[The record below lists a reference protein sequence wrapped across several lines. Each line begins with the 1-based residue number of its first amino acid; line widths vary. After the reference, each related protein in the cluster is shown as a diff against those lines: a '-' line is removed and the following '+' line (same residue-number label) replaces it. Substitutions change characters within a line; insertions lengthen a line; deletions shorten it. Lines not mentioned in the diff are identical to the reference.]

1 MKCYNC
7 GCRLSEKDF
16 CTNCGADVA
25 RYKKIIRSSNRC
37 YNDGLE
43 RANVRDLSGAII
55 SLRQCLKLNKN
66 HIDARNLLGLIY
78 FETGEVVPALTEWV
92 ISKNMR
98 ASKNVADDYLDAVQ
112 NNQSRLE
119 MINQTVKKYNQ
130 ALAYCRTDSND
141 LAIIQLKKVL
151 SLNPKFIQAH
161 QLLALLYLHTEEYDK
176 AKRELERCIKMDIN
190 NTTTIR
196 YMKEV
201 EAVALETEERGGV
214 KKNKNI
220 SSESLQY
227 QSGNEV
233 IIQPLNSK
241 EPMGWSSLV
250 NILIGAAI
258 GLAVMWFLV
267 LPSRIQTEKASI
279 NDELRIVSEQADAK
293 TTTIT
298 DLESQVASLT
308 ATKEELE
315 QELEN
320 YVGTDGK
327 MKANDDLLVAVE
339 AYITSPE
346 DVNQTAEYL
355 DQVDTQFLTTEASDA
370 FVALYNKLFLL
381 IGPQVSANY
390 YETGYEAY
398 RNADYATAIAD
409 LSISWKFDNTNGEA
423 LYSLG
428 NSYNKNGDISEAIE
442 IYKQVAQLFPDTE
455 KARRSEEYIE
465 TLSTQTTE

>member
-25 RYKKIIRSSNRC
+25 RYKNIIRTSNRC

-43 RANVRDLSGAII
+43 RANVRDLSGAIV

-112 NNQSRLE
+112 SNQSRLE
-119 MINQTVKKYNQ
+119 IINQTIKKFNQ

-151 SLNPKFIQAH
+151 SLNPKYIQAH
-161 QLLALLYLHTEEYDK
+161 QLLALLYIHTEDYDK
-176 AKRELERCIKMDIN
+176 AKRELEKCIKMDIN

-201 EAVALETEERGGV
+201 EAATGETEERSGT

-233 IIQPLNSK
+233 IIQPLNTK

-250 NILIGAAI
+250 NIFIGAVI

-267 LPSRIQTEKASI
+267 LPARIQAEKASI

-308 ATKEELE
+308 ATKDELE

-327 MKANDDLLVAVE
+327 MKANDDLLVAVD
-339 AYITSPE
+339 AYITTPE

-355 DQVDTQFLTTEASDA
+355 EQVDTQFLTTEASDA
-370 FVALYNKLFLL
+370 FVTLYNKLFLL

-398 RNADYATAIAD
+398 RNADYVTAIAD
-409 LSISWKFDNTNGEA
+409 LAVSWKFDNTNGEA

-428 NSYNKNGDISEAIE
+428 NSYNKNGDIEEAIAVYE
-442 IYKQVAQLFPDTE
+442 QVAQLFPDTE

-465 TLSTQTTE
+465 TLSNQTTE